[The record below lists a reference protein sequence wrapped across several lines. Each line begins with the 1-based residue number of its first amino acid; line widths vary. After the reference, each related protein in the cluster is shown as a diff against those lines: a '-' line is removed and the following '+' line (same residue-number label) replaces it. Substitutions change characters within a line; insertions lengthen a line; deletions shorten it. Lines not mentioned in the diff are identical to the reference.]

1 MVLDFF
7 AGISVRS
14 VDLSTSCVEKCV
26 VVKTYPLDSPRQPW
40 QVAGMFLRKLRV
52 QKDGKEHRYWSLV
65 ETVRTPDGP
74 RQRTLCYLGE
84 LNSSTR
90 ARWQKT
96 VEVFNEQGE
105 STQLKLFPAEAAAP
119 EYPSVAR
126 VLVKKVRVERT
137 RRFGDCYLGLELWKR
152 LGLEEFFARHLDQ
165 EFADVPWSRVA
176 AVLAINRLCDP
187 GSELAIERHWY
198 PGTALDDLLHIGTGK
213 INDTRLYRCL
223 DRLLPLKTKI
233 EQHLKQRFGELF
245 QAEFDV
251 LLYDLTST
259 YVEGT
264 AEENPMM
271 RRGYSRDHRPDCE
284 QLVLALIVNADGF
297 PFSYELFDGNRAD
310 VSTVETILR
319 TVERKH
325 GKARRVWIF
334 DRGVVSEENLMAIRK
349 RGGQYLVGTPRSKL
363 KQFEQ
368 ELLKDDFEKIRPEV
382 EVKQIRIPGGEETY
396 ILCRT
401 AGRKEKE
408 KAIRSRFVA
417 KIEKALAGL
426 EKRIT
431 AGKLRD
437 RFKMERN
444 LGRIQA
450 SHPQVADLY
459 EMAVQD
465 SKEGPRLVWRQ
476 KPEQQQWLEAREGA
490 YLLRTNLTVDGAA
503 DLWKKYMQ
511 LTEVE
516 AAFRSLKSELKI
528 RPLFHQLE
536 RRVKAHV
543 LVAFLGYALLVTL
556 KHLLKRSASEYSP
569 AQALKRLSELYSV
582 DIVLPTVEGREICL
596 RRITKRENDQEELL
610 QQLRVELPERLEP
623 IQILKC
629 SADSAIA

>member
-1 MVLDFF
+1 
-7 AGISVRS
+7 
-14 VDLSTSCVEKCV
+14 
-26 VVKTYPLDSPRQPW
+26 
-40 QVAGMFLRKLRV
+40 MFLREHQRL
-52 QKDGKEHRYWSLV
+52 KDGKEHGYWSLV
-65 ETVRTPDGP
+65 ETIRTADGP

-84 LNSSTR
+84 LNGSAH

-105 STQLKLFPAEAAAP
+105 TTQLKLFPSEAEASDEP
-119 EYPSVAR
+119 NVAR
-126 VLVKKVRVERT
+126 VLVKKIRVERT
-137 RRFGDCYLGLELWKR
+137 RRFGDSYLGLELWKQ
-152 LGLEEFFARHLDQ
+152 LGLAEFLAGHLDIDD
-165 EFADVPWSRVA
+165 ADVPWSRIA

-187 GSELAIERHWY
+187 GSELAVEQHWY
-198 PGTALDDLLHIGTGK
+198 PSTALDDLLHIAKGK

-259 YVEGT
+259 YVEGA
-264 AEENPMM
+264 AEANPMM

-284 QLVLALIVNADGF
+284 QLVLALIVNQDGF

-310 VSTVETILR
+310 VSTIEAILR

-334 DRGVVSEENLMAIRK
+334 DRGVVSEENLVAIRK
-349 RGGQYLVGTPRSKL
+349 RGGEYLVGTPRSKL

-408 KAIRSRFVA
+408 KAIRNRFVA

-426 EKRIT
+426 RKRI
-431 AGKLRD
+431 AEGKLRD

-516 AAFRSLKSELKI
+516 AAFRTLKSELAI

-536 RRVKAHV
+536 KRVKAHV
-543 LVAFLGYALLVTL
+543 LVAFLGYAL
-556 KHLLKRSASEYSP
+556 
-569 AQALKRLSELYSV
+569 QV
-582 DIVLPTVEGREICL
+582 DIVLPTVEGREIWL
-596 RRITKRENDQEELL
+596 RRITKLDEQQQRILH
-610 QQLRVELPERLEP
+610 QLRLQLPERLEP
-623 IQILKC
+623 IQIQKC